1 MNTLDHLVYMANQIA
16 RNFGT
21 LDRDAAAKAVAE
33 HILLYW
39 DPRMKSRIIAHIVD
53 QGGSDLSDVAARAI
67 GIVAKTAHSSTVDA
81 AVTDA

>member
-21 LDRDAAAKAVAE
+21 LDGDAAAEAVAR

-39 DPRMKSRIIAHIVD
+39 DPRMKSRIVAHVAD
-53 QGGSDLSDVAARAI
+53 QAGSDLSDIAKQAI
-67 GIVAKTAHSSTVDA
+67 GIVAKSAHATTADA
-81 AVTDA
+81 

>member
-21 LDRDAAAKAVAE
+21 LDSDAAAEAVAE

-39 DPRMKSRIIAHIVD
+39 DPRMKSRIIAHVAD
-53 QGGSDLSDVAARAI
+53 QGGSELSDVAARAI
-67 GIVAKTAHSSTVDA
+67 GIVAKHAHATTASA